1 MNDFSVETSQDDR
14 GRTVIRPRGELDL
27 ATHQELS
34 QAITGALDA
43 GQAHIVVDLTDTT
56 FLDSTAL
63 GALISAH
70 RRTDSLGGTF
80 TVVCPDER
88 LLRRSGCART
98 RAQERAQTT
107 GAAGPPPE
115 PLVRSPGCAA
125 ASGWERA
132 RDAGRIRSGRD
143 SGRLRPAGGWKP

>member
-43 GQAHIVVDLTDTT
+43 GQAHLVVDLTDTT

-70 RRTDSLGGTF
+70 RRTDSLGGSF

-88 LLRRSGCART
+88 LLRLFQVT
-98 RAQERAQTT
+98 KLDQVFTIER
-107 GAAGPPPE
+107 G
-115 PLVRSPGCAA
+115 
-125 ASGWERA
+125 
-132 RDAGRIRSGRD
+132 
-143 SGRLRPAGGWKP
+143 